1 MSSKDSLEYKD
12 DYVQSANIFFH
23 FMKEEIFLTKAL
35 DKCALMPRYCK
46 ENIEYMHLENPDGN
60 LVKEMVVL
68 QKCFCDIPFH
78 KIKEKFPV
86 DILNESELT
95 DEVRS
100 KVYESGFYTHT
111 GCYGEYGIAFSKA
124 WCVVHGLQPV
134 LYVNKESD
142 YLQQLRKLYTHL
154 MAEDDPDEVY
164 IQDLLRQYAYL
175 KPLQGVMNRQIDGAS
190 VELQKNF
197 HDEKE
202 WRFIPGEELL
212 SEGHLS
218 KVAFRRVVIDNYVDI
233 SNNIE
238 APTYNSI
245 WLKFTYDDIKYLIVP
260 DRIAGKRI
268 ISFILNMPTERFVD
282 EMQRSVLI
290 SKIQVL
296 EDIRKD
302 W

>member
-1 MSSKDSLEYKD
+1 
-12 DYVQSANIFFH
+12 
-23 FMKEEIFLTKAL
+23 
-35 DKCALMPRYCK
+35 
-46 ENIEYMHLENPDGN
+46 
-60 LVKEMVVL
+60 
-68 QKCFCDIPFH
+68 
-78 KIKEKFPV
+78 
-86 DILNESELT
+86 
-95 DEVRS
+95 
-100 KVYESGFYTHT
+100 
-111 GCYGEYGIAFSKA
+111 
-124 WCVVHGLQPV
+124 
-134 LYVNKESD
+134 
-142 YLQQLRKLYTHL
+142 
-154 MAEDDPDEVY
+154 
-164 IQDLLRQYAYL
+164 
-175 KPLQGVMNRQIDGAS
+175 MNRQIDGGS

-218 KVAFRRVVIDNYVDI
+218 KVAFRRAVIDNYVDI